1 VLALIGGLVGAIS
14 GPTPAAQAAD
24 ASQFDAGDIISDAL
38 FFDGSA
44 MTTSQVQSFLND
56 KVSSCR
62 SGYTCLKDYRQATES
77 RAAVS
82 GRCSSYTGTSSET
95 AAAIIAKVGAACGIS
110 QKALIVLLEKEQ
122 SLVTDTWPSAGQYRS
137 ATGYAC
143 PDTSSGAAQANFLV
157 DHGGGWSNDGHTL
170 PPLLDIEY
178 NPYGQTCYGLSPSQM
193 VAWIADF
200 SNTVKARTGTL
211 PAIYSTTNW
220 WNACT
225 GSSSAF
231 SANPLFIASWPSNV
245 ANGPG
250 TLPPG
255 WSNYTI
261 WQFTN
266 ATYSNGQPGLFPGD
280 QDVFN
285 GTLSDLQ
292 AFARNGSTT
301 AGSSLVR
308 TVGDSTVFLL
318 SGSDKYPIGSLELMN
333 AFSVLGPV
341 GFVSDQFLA
350 GYVTRQAATRVLR
363 SPDGTIF
370 FTDAGIKLPFGS
382 CTWVV
387 DYGGKCDTS
396 GFVQLTDEQLSHF
409 ATGPAMG
416 PVLGTTAGARY
427 YVTAGTKREILDN
440 QSQAAAGIPGGFNVL
455 TEAAVSGLPFG
466 PPVVRDGVF
475 AVQRGTSSYS
485 YLGNNA
491 RYPVEAGAVVS
502 SDVAGRVAGSL
513 YAQSLAL
520 IPAGASSFT
529 GIVQASGSSVKSVLA
544 GGGRYDWAGAS
555 TTALPAVS
563 VPQAFIDSYPSK
575 GSIAAGSM
583 IKTASSA
590 TVYIV
595 MDSKILPVGAWES
608 LVALAGGKTP
618 TIVTVPDQLVNVLPK
633 GAVALTSNTLV
644 RSPDE
649 ATVYL
654 VNGVTN
660 KIAMSNFAYA
670 NEAGITG
677 YSYTTQARLDA
688 YPRAKDLLGM
698 GLTCGTTNYV
708 SAGGSVHPVSAALL
722 PQYPFTY
729 VPLDKFTCALLKVG
743 APATPFIRTP
753 DGTIYYLNAG
763 QKHPI
768 GSMTTYQKL
777 SNGQSWLDVVPLFA
791 NPIPTGPAV

>member
-1 VLALIGGLVGAIS
+1 MNAAGNHSMGSTIPEFDPAFPAKAQSKTSRLSAMAASSLIPPGVPGLDVSGWQVLN
-14 GPTPAAQAAD
+14 AANWRQIAAD
-24 ASQFDAGDIISDAL
+24 GAKFVYVKATEGTDYTSSQFSEQYNDSYAAGLIRGAYH
-38 FFDGSA
+38 F
-44 MTTSQVQSFLND
+44 
-56 KVSSCR
+56 
-62 SGYTCLKDYRQATES
+62 AT
-77 RAAVS
+77 
-82 GRCSSYTGTSSET
+82 
-95 AAAIIAKVGAACGIS
+95 
-110 QKALIVLLEKEQ
+110 
-122 SLVTDTWPSAGQYRS
+122 
-137 ATGYAC
+137 
-143 PDTSSGAAQANFLV
+143 PDTSSGAAQANYLV
-157 DHGGGWSNDGHTL
+157 DHGGNWSGDGRTL

-178 NPYGQTCYGLSPSQM
+178 NPYGQTCYGLNPGQM
-193 VAWIADF
+193 VSWITDF
-200 SNTVKARTGTL
+200 SNTVKARTGRL

-220 WNACT
+220 WNLCT

-231 SANPLFIASWPSNV
+231 GANPLFIASWPSNV

-255 WSNYTI
+255 WSTYAI
-261 WQFTN
+261 WQFTD

-285 GTLSDLQ
+285 GTLDELQ
-292 AFARNGSTT
+292 TFARSDIGST
-301 AGSSLVR
+301 SLVR
-308 TVGDSTVFLL
+308 SVGDSTVFLL
-318 SGSDKYPIGSLELMN
+318 SGSSKYPIPSLELMG

-341 GFVSDQFLA
+341 GYVSDQFLA
-350 GYVTRQAATRVLR
+350 GYVTQQNASRVLR
-363 SPDGTIF
+363 SPGGTIF

-382 CTWVV
+382 CGLVV

-396 GFVQLTDEQLSHF
+396 GYVQLTDEQLSHF

-416 PVLGTTAGARY
+416 PILGTTAGARY

-440 QSQAAAGIPGGFNVL
+440 QSQSAAGLPGGFNVL
-455 TEAAVSGLPFG
+455 TEAAVSSLPFG
-466 PPVVRDGVF
+466 PPVVRDAVF
-475 AVQRGTSSYS
+475 AVQRGSSSYS

-491 RYPVEAGAVVS
+491 RYPVQAGAVS
-502 SDVAGRVAGSL
+502 SSGVAGRVAGSL

-520 IPAGASSFT
+520 IPAGSSSFT
-529 GIVQASGSSVKSVLA
+529 GIVQASGSSTKSVLA
-544 GGGRYDWAGAS
+544 DGGRYDWAGAS
-555 TTALPAVS
+555 TAALPTVS
-563 VPQAFIDSYPSK
+563 VPQAFINSYPSK
-575 GSIAAGSM
+575 GSIAPGAM
-583 IKTASSA
+583 IKTTSSA

-618 TIVTVPDQLVNVLPK
+618 VIVTVPDQLVSVLPK

-698 GLTCGTTNYV
+698 GLTCGSTNYV
-708 SAGGSVHPVSAALL
+708 SAAGSVHPVSAALL
-722 PQYPFTY
+722 PQFPFTY
-729 VPLDKFTCALLKVG
+729 VPLDKFTCALLTVG

-753 DGTIYYLNAG
+753 DGTIYYLNGG

-768 GSMTTYQKL
+768 GSMTRYEQL
-777 SNGQSWLDVVPLFA
+777 SNGQPWLNVVPLFA
-791 NPIPTGPAV
+791 NPIPTGPTA